1 MERRGLLEDDRK
13 LVSRYYS
20 GRLTGAAD
28 PLRLATELART
39 MPGPYVLYENSGTWS
54 VASGSAYELV
64 LYADELHV
72 RDADGWSTRPSGPE
86 PLQAVADAL
95 ARCPVEGARAYGWAG
110 FGLSHLLHGD
120 PAAARGPL
128 LHLVVPTREVR
139 ISTDAVDVRA
149 VDTADLLPLTSQ
161 VAAAA
166 AVVTAAGTPLPS
178 PDPDHDAE
186 FYRTA
191 VSRAVAEI
199 RARRY
204 QKVILSRLVPVHG
217 DVDLFATYEAGRRA
231 NTPARSYL
239 LDLGGVRCAGFS
251 PETVV
256 EVTAT
261 GRVST
266 QPLAGTR
273 ARHGDPML
281 DGALRTDL
289 QADAKEIFEHAI
301 SVKLAFDELTAL
313 AVPGSVQV
321 DDFMDV
327 KERGSVQHL
336 ASRVSATL
344 SGGRNAWHA
353 LAVLFPAITASGVP
367 KAAACEA
374 IDRLENAPRGLYSGA
389 VLTVDAD
396 GSMDAALVLRSI
408 FQQEGRTWLRAGAGI
423 VGQSTPERE
432 LEETAEK
439 LRSISRYLHR

>member
-1 MERRGLLEDDRK
+1 M
-13 LVSRYYS
+13 
-20 GRLTGAAD
+20 D
-28 PLRLATELART
+28 PLRLATELARST
-39 MPGPYVLYENSGTWS
+39 SGPYVLYENSGTWS
-54 VASGSAYELV
+54 LASGAAYELV
-64 LYADELHV
+64 LYADELRI
-72 RDADGWSTRPSGPE
+72 RDAAGWTARPAGGK
-86 PLQAVADAL
+86 PLQTVADAL
-95 ARCPVEGARAYGWAG
+95 DGCPIAGARAYGWAG

-128 LHLVVPTREVR
+128 LRLIVPTQEVR
-139 ISTDAVDVRA
+139 ITAETVDVRA
-149 VDTADLLPLTSQ
+149 VDVADLRSLMSA
-161 VAAAA
+161 VDAATRAVPSAA
-166 AVVTAAGTPLPS
+166 MPLP
-178 PDPDHDAE
+178 PADTGHDAE
-186 FYRTA
+186 FYRTVVSSA
-191 VSRAVAEI
+191 VEEI

-204 QKVILSRLVPVHG
+204 QKVILSRLVPVDG

-239 LDLGGVRCAGFS
+239 LDLGDLRCAGFS

-256 EVTAT
+256 EVSAA
-261 GRVST
+261 GKVST

-273 ARHGDPML
+273 ARHGDPLL
-281 DGALRTDL
+281 DGALRMDL

-301 SVKLAFDELTAL
+301 SVKLAFDELAAV
-313 AVPGSVQV
+313 AVPGTVQV

-344 SGGRNAWHA
+344 DSGRNAWHA

-396 GSMDAALVLRSI
+396 GSMDAALVLRSV

-423 VGQSTPERE
+423 VEQSTPERE

-439 LRSISRYLHR
+439 LRSISHYLHR